1 MRTLV
6 ALILLLGL
14 AVLLTPATAN
24 AQDGKAAFLENK
36 CNVCHS
42 VESQQIEKSS
52 KMAGTDL
59 SDAGNMVE
67 SADWLK
73 GFLMKENELDSGKH
87 KKTWS
92 GSDEQLQ
99 AIITWLMGLKK
110 S

>member
-1 MRTLV
+1 MRKLY

-14 AVLLTPATAN
+14 VVLLTPAAAN

-36 CNVCHS
+36 CNVCHT
-42 VESQQIEKSS
+42 VESQEVEKTS
-52 KMAGTDL
+52 KMAGPDL

-73 GFLMKENELDSGKH
+73 GFLMKENETEAGKH

-92 GSDEQLQ
+92 GTDEQLQ
-99 AIITWLMGLKK
+99 AIIDWVMGLKK